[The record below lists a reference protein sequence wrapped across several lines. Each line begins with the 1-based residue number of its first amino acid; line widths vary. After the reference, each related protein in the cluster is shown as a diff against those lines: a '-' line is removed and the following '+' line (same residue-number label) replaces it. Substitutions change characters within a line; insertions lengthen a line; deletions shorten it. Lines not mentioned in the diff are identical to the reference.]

1 LIANKK
7 SLEDKGHIMKKYNN
21 EIKKLEVEKQKLNK
35 EQERLQNIIKEV
47 YGGQI

>member
-1 LIANKK
+1 
-7 SLEDKGHIMKKYNN
+7 MKKYNN